1 MDMGEEAR
9 RLRAEEQLTIA
20 QIRDRLGVGRET
32 LEGWLRGVPAPEWTK
47 RPTAKDDLRARAVDL
62 RLTGHSVPSI
72 ARELGVARSTAFQ
85 WTRHIPLV
93 QDTAEAQ
100 RRQAHARM
108 MTDARWERH
117 RLERDEQRQRLAV
130 ESAGEIGALDER
142 DLLLLGAVIY
152 WCEGSK
158 SKPWRQD
165 VRVEFVNSDLR
176 LIRLFLKF
184 LDSMAVDRADL
195 VFRLQIHETADHEA
209 AVAWWA
215 EQVGVRP
222 DEFRRTT
229 LKHHNPK
236 TNRRHQGEEYRG
248 CLRIAVCKSSAL
260 YRKIESVVNGL
271 CGPAV
276 AGGDGAR

>member
-117 RLERDEQRQRLAV
+117 RLERDEQRRELLV
-130 ESAGEIGALDER
+130 ESAAQIGALNER

-158 SKPWRQD
+158 SKPWRRSEQIH
-165 VRVEFVNSDLR
+165 FVNSDVR
-176 LIRLFLKF
+176 LIRLFMKF
-184 LDSMAVDRADL
+184 VASAGYRVEDL
-195 VFRLQIHETADHEA
+195 GFRVAIHETADPEA
-209 AVAWWA
+209 AVVWWA
-215 EQVGVRP
+215 EQVGV
-222 DEFRRTT
+222 EAGVFMKTT
-229 LKHHNPK
+229 LKRHEPK
-236 TNRRHQGEEYRG
+236 TNRRNQGDDYHG
-248 CLRIAVCKSSAL
+248 CLNIVVRRGKRL
-260 YRKIESVVNGL
+260 YWLVESVMEVL
-271 CGPAV
+271 EGP
-276 AGGDGAR
+276 GG